1 MKKSIVVMLVVGLM
15 LTSFSESFAKKRNNG
30 NNRNFNRGEQ
40 IVKLLKLTDVQLAKF
55 NELRFAHQAD
65 VIDVESKI
73 EKHRLAVQK
82 MMVTTGKVNEAKL
95 LEVTGDISGFRGQLV
110 ELRTKNWL
118 TVYKMLNDDQKVI
131 WKNNFQRMR
140 GKNNNGFRDG
150 SRRSG
155 MGNRD
160 GNRSSYRNG
169 NGSGNRDGSGTGLM
183 RNQRS
188 FRNN

>member
-15 LTSFSESFAKKRNNG
+15 LISFSESFAKKRNNR

-40 IVKLLKLTDVQLAKF
+40 IVKLLKLTDTQLVKF
-55 NELRFAHQAD
+55 NELRFAHQANI
-65 VIDVESKI
+65 IDIEAKI

-95 LEVTGDISGFRGQLV
+95 LEVTGDISGFRGQLF

-131 WKNNFQRMR
+131 WKDNFQRMR
-140 GKNNNGFRDG
+140 GQNNNGFRDG
-150 SRRSG
+150 SRRNG

-160 GNRSSYRNG
+160 GSS
-169 NGSGNRDGSGTGLM
+169 TGLM

>member
-30 NNRNFNRGEQ
+30 NNRNFNRGEN
-40 IVKLLKLTDVQLAKF
+40 IAKLLKLTDTQLVKF
-55 NELRFAHQAD
+55 NELRFAHQASI
-65 VIDVESKI
+65 IDVEAKI
-73 EKHRLAVQK
+73 EKHRLAVEK

-95 LEVTGDISGFRGQLV
+95 LEVTGDISGFRAQLV

-131 WKNNFQRMR
+131 WKDNFQRMR
-140 GKNNNGFRDG
+140 GQNNNGFRDG
-150 SRRSG
+150 SRRNG

-169 NGSGNRDGSGTGLM
+169 NGSGNRDGSGTGLI

-188 FRNN
+188 F